1 MARSQASRLAACLAA
16 AAVGCGNAPDASRS
30 LDSLDA
36 VARVQVV
43 WWDATGARHSR
54 AFGTAFRVGSQG
66 DLLTAQHVA
75 ANARAQ
81 REKLGPQTRAKI
93 HVAFDPTGSE
103 RGSEADGSLSVEV
116 AITAEDRGVDLA
128 LLRIVP
134 PRPDGGDASGG
145 RGSAGGISQRGVAR
159 LASAPTP
166 TESVVAVV
174 GYPIGERD
182 LVVRSGRL
190 LDPVSLARSLGAS
203 ESLPSW
209 LDELLRDD
217 AVLLAYVETR
227 LGNSGAPIYLAES
240 GEVIGL
246 CSAVLLRNA
255 LARGEL
261 IPLPNPPGTPIT
273 VIIAAQ
279 RIQRFLDAHGVS
291 AR

>member
-16 AAVGCGNAPDASRS
+16 AAVAAVGCGNAPDASRS
-30 LDSLDA
+30 LAPLDA
-36 VARVQVV
+36 GVARVQVV
-43 WWDATGARHSR
+43 WWDTTGAQHSR

-66 DLLTAQHVA
+66 DLLTAHHVA

-81 REKLGPQTRAKI
+81 RERLGPQTQAKI
-93 HVAFDPTGSE
+93 HVAFDPTPE
-103 RGSEADGSLSVEV
+103 PGSEADGSLSVEV

-134 PRPDGGDASGG
+134 PRPDGGGASGG

-159 LASAPTP
+159 FASSPTP
-166 TESVVAVV
+166 TESVVTVV

-182 LVVRSGRL
+182 LVVRSGTL
-190 LDPVSLARSLGAS
+190 LDPASIARSLGAF
-203 ESLPSW
+203 PSW

-217 AVLLAYVETR
+217 AVLLADVETR
-227 LGNSGAPIYLAES
+227 LGNSGSPIYLEES

-246 CSAVLLRNA
+246 CSAVLLRDA

-261 IPLPNPPGTPIT
+261 IPLPNPPGAPIT